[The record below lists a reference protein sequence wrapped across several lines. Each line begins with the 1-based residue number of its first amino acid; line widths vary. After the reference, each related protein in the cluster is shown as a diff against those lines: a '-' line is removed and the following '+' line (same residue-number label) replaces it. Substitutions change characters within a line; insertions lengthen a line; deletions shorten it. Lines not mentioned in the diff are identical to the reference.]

1 MQEWRTKHDVLRH
14 RPLEAYPGLSV
25 WGISPKCYREYSE
38 RNEILFSNNRRITV
52 FGPIMGSG
60 NYLACFTRFICLF
73 IFFLMVIVNK
83 QTYVFK
89 N

>member
-1 MQEWRTKHDVLRH
+1 MTFCGTGRSRLIPGCRCGGFLRSVTGNIVNGTKYCFQTI
-14 RPLEAYPGLSV
+14 EGL
-25 WGISPKCYREYSE
+25 
-38 RNEILFSNNRRITV
+38 LF